1 MKLIRG
7 LKFRSLVSVACL
19 VTAIT
24 VAGGSSAAFAKT
36 HTRSHRVAATSPVKI
51 VYVNPLPDT
60 PDWGRSGRYL
70 LQAQKKYGYSATVV
84 GPTTLDIPTI
94 VTDIQDA
101 IAEHPQIIMTC
112 ACATGAFNH
121 VFSVARKAGIVIVTI
136 GADAPGSNLFFGTNY
151 AAFGRQSALDLLAKM
166 HGQANIG
173 IVSTNGTTANQ
184 VQEIAAFKA
193 AIKSHPGMKIVD
205 SVYDNSDASTAASQ
219 MSEMLAANPSI
230 NAIWTV
236 EGAAPGA
243 IPSVLKQA
251 GKKPGQVTVLAIDL
265 QAPTRAAIAQGWI
278 WATEY
283 QRFFD
288 AVPLAAECAVK
299 VVHGAHVAHS
309 VNTGALLIDKSNLP
323 KTMPPP
329 HEGLPT
335 SC

>member
-1 MKLIRG
+1 MTRRLR
-7 LKFRSLVSVACL
+7 FRSLVSVACL
-19 VTAIT
+19 VTVIT

-36 HTRSHRVAATSPVKI
+36 NTRSNRAAATSPVKI

-70 LQAQKKYGYSATVV
+70 LQAQKAYGYSATIV
-84 GPTTLDIPTI
+84 GGTTLDIPTM
-94 VTDIQDA
+94 VTEIQDA
-101 IAEHPQIIMTC
+101 IAQHPKVIITC
-112 ACATGAFNH
+112 ACAAGAFNH
-121 VFSVARKAGIVIVTI
+121 VFSLARKAGIVVVTI
-136 GADAPGSNLFFGTNY
+136 ATDAPGSSLFFGTNY
-151 AAFGRQSALDLLAKM
+151 ATFGRQSALDLIAKM

-173 IVSTNGTTANQ
+173 IVSTNGTTENQ

-193 AIKSHPGMKIVD
+193 ALKSHPGMKILD
-205 SVYDNSDASTAASQ
+205 SVYDNSDASTAATQ

-288 AVPLAAECAVK
+288 ALPLAAECGIMAAA
-299 VVHGAHVAHS
+299 GAHAAHS
-309 VNTGALLIDKSNLP
+309 VNTGALLIEKGNLP
-323 KTMPPP
+323 NTMPPP